1 MFVKKSQGLAET
13 GKGMLKDMMKK
24 GAEGD
29 SYFEDKRAFLHIHH
43 SNAKASGKS
52 IARIH
57 KAGSGQRAFF
67 CSPPPSALLT
77 SSFRAGLIQASSDAS
92 SRFAALGDATTDDK
106 LAT

>member
-67 CSPPPSALLT
+67 CSPPSIC
-77 SSFRAGLIQASSDAS
+77 SSHLFFPRRPHSGEL
-92 SRFAALGDATTDDK
+92 
-106 LAT
+106 